1 MSLNSASSDRRPYF
15 LFHLLGW
22 SAFIGF
28 QIALLPN
35 LKSIFYDKESYPF
48 ILDQLLI
55 NLITIVFFYLN
66 HYIFIPKFYFKK
78 KRLSFFFLILLSLGI
93 AVSVVLLTEREKP
106 ETTIP
111 TNVRGIPEF
120 SENPLAPPKPL
131 QKGSRIELLSDR
143 FILLGS
149 LLLKFILVFLLSVGI
164 RVYDKW
170 QKAEE
175 EKYKAEL
182 SFLKA
187 QINPHFLFN
196 TLNGIYTLA
205 VKKSENTAPAI
216 MRLSSIMRYVINEAN
231 FNFVD
236 IEKELKYITDYI
248 DLQKMRLSNVIQVD
262 FLIDAEHKNY
272 KIAPLILIPFIENA
286 FKHGIST
293 EDNCTIKIHIKIK
306 NAQLDLIVEN
316 KKYNTILRDD
326 EKSGIGMDNTKK
338 RLVLL
343 YGNKHTLQVK
353 DTKENYSVHLTVQ
366 LS

>member
-1 MSLNSASSDRRPYF
+1 MPLNAASRDKRPYF

-22 SAFIGF
+22 STFIGF

-35 LKSIFYDKESYPF
+35 PRSILYNKESYPF

-55 NLITIVFFYLN
+55 NLIAIVFFYLN

-78 KRLSFFFLILLSLGI
+78 KLATFIFLIMLSIG
-93 AVSVVLLTEREKP
+93 VSVFAVLLMERDKSN
-106 ETTIP
+106 TNIP
-111 TNVRGIPEF
+111 TNVKGIPEF

-131 QKGSRIELLSDR
+131 QKESRIELLSDR

-170 QKAEE
+170 QTAEE

-216 MRLSSIMRYVINEAN
+216 MRLSSIMRYVINEAR
-231 FNFVD
+231 FNYVD
-236 IEKELKYITDYI
+236 VEKELKYITDYI
-248 DLQKMRLSNVIQVD
+248 DLQKMRLSGAIQVD
-262 FLIDAEHKNY
+262 FLIDAEQKNY

-293 EDNCTIKIHIKIK
+293 EDNCTIKIHIIIK
-306 NAQLDLIVEN
+306 NANLDLLVEN
-316 KKYNTILRDD
+316 KKYNTILRDE

-338 RLVLL
+338 RLMLL
-343 YGNKHTLQVK
+343 YADKHTLQIK
-353 DTKENYSVHLTVQ
+353 DTNENYSVHLNVL

>member
-1 MSLNSASSDRRPYF
+1 MPLNAASRDKRPYF

-35 LKSIFYDKESYPF
+35 PKSIFYNKESYPF

-55 NLITIVFFYLN
+55 NLIAIVFFYLN

-78 KRLSFFFLILLSLGI
+78 KLATFIFLIILSVG
-93 AVSVVLLTEREKP
+93 VSVFAVILMERDKSN
-106 ETTIP
+106 TNIP
-111 TNVRGIPEF
+111 TNVKGIPEF

-131 QKGSRIELLSDR
+131 QKESRIELLSDR

-170 QKAEE
+170 QTAEE

-216 MRLSSIMRYVINEAN
+216 MRLSSIMRYVINEAH
-231 FNFVD
+231 FNYVD

-248 DLQKMRLSNVIQVD
+248 DLQKMRLSNSIKVD
-262 FLIDAEHKNY
+262 FLVDAEHKNY

-293 EDNCTIKIHIKIK
+293 EDNCTIKIHITVK
-306 NAQLDLIVEN
+306 NAYLDLLVEN
-316 KKYNTILRDD
+316 KKYNTILRDE

-338 RLVLL
+338 RLMLL
-343 YGNKHTLQVK
+343 YADKHTLHTN
-353 DTKENYSVHLTVQ
+353 DTKENYIVHLTIQ

>member
-1 MSLNSASSDRRPYF
+1 MPLNAASRDKRPYF

-35 LKSIFYDKESYPF
+35 PKSIFYNKESYPF

-55 NLITIVFFYLN
+55 NLIAIVFFYLN

-78 KRLSFFFLILLSLGI
+78 KLATFILLIMLSVG
-93 AVSVVLLTEREKP
+93 VSVFAVILMERDKTN
-106 ETTIP
+106 TTIP
-111 TNVRGIPEF
+111 TNVKGIPEF
-120 SENPLAPPKPL
+120 SENPLAPPKPV
-131 QKGSRIELLSDR
+131 QKTPRIEMLSDR
-143 FILLGS
+143 VILLGS

-170 QKAEE
+170 QTAEE

-216 MRLSSIMRYVINEAN
+216 MRLSSIMRYVINEAH
-231 FNFVD
+231 FNYVD

-248 DLQKMRLSNVIQVD
+248 DLQKMRLSNSIQVD
-262 FLIDAEHKNY
+262 FLINAEHKNY

-293 EDNCTIKIHIKIK
+293 EDNCTIKIHITIK
-306 NAQLDLIVEN
+306 NAQLDLLVEN
-316 KKYNTILRDD
+316 KKYNTILRDE

-338 RLVLL
+338 RLMLL
-343 YGNKHTLQVK
+343 YADKHTLHTD
-353 DTKENYSVHLTVQ
+353 DTKENYTVHLNIQFT
-366 LS
+366 

>member
-1 MSLNSASSDRRPYF
+1 MPLNVASRDKRPYF

-22 SAFIGF
+22 LAFIGF

-35 LKSIFYDKESYPF
+35 PKSIFYNKESYPF

-55 NLITIVFFYLN
+55 NLIAIVFFYLN

-78 KRLSFFFLILLSLGI
+78 KLATFILLIMLSVG
-93 AVSVVLLTEREKP
+93 VSVFAVILMERDKTN
-106 ETTIP
+106 TTIP
-111 TNVRGIPEF
+111 TNVKGIPEF
-120 SENPLAPPKPL
+120 SENPLAPPKPV
-131 QKGSRIELLSDR
+131 QKTPRIEMLSDR
-143 FILLGS
+143 VILLGS

-170 QKAEE
+170 QTAEE

-216 MRLSSIMRYVINEAN
+216 MRLSSIMRYVINEAH
-231 FNFVD
+231 FNYVD

-248 DLQKMRLSNVIQVD
+248 DLQKMRLSNSIQVD

-293 EDNCTIKIHIKIK
+293 EDNCTIKIHITIK
-306 NAQLDLIVEN
+306 DAHLDLFVEN
-316 KKYNTILRDD
+316 KKYNTILRDE

-338 RLVLL
+338 RLMLL
-343 YGNKHTLQVK
+343 YADKHTLHTD
-353 DTKENYSVHLTVQ
+353 DTKENYTVHLNIQ
-366 LS
+366 LT